1 MTPSIAEVE
10 MRAGPRSPSL
20 QQDRLDIFRRVRGN
34 SHAICAPLETED
46 YVVQT
51 IDDVSPPKW
60 HLAHTTW
67 FFETFLLEPHYTG
80 YRNFH
85 PRYGYLF
92 NSYYEAVGKRHPRP
106 HRGLLSRPTVS
117 EVYDYRAHVDREM
130 EQLIEKA
137 DDVLWKRI
145 ESLIELGIH
154 HEEQHQELLITDLK
168 HILAGNP
175 LRPVYSPELTEK
187 RAPESS
193 GEWLASEGG
202 VAEIGYHG
210 AGFHYDNEA
219 PRHRVYLE
227 QHRIAPALV
236 TNAEYLKFMHAG
248 GYEDPAHWLS
258 EGWAT
263 VQERGWQAPLYWE
276 KSDGKWSMMTLA
288 GMREVRGAEPVCHVS
303 YFEADAFARWSGKR
317 LPAEA
322 EWECAAICEPL
333 EGNFYESGRFHPA
346 PPSGE
351 SRQFF
356 GDVWEWTQSPY
367 TAYPGF
373 QPAEGAVGEYNGKF
387 MCNQY
392 VLRGGSCATSRRHIR
407 PTYRNFFP
415 ANARWQFS
423 GIRLASD

>member
-1 MTPSIAEVE
+1 MTSSVAEVE
-10 MRAGPRSPSL
+10 MHAGPRSRAL
-20 QQDRLDIFRRVRGN
+20 QQDLLESFRRVRGN
-34 SHAICAPLETED
+34 SRAICAPLETED

-51 IDDVSPPKW
+51 MDDVSPPKW

-67 FFETFLLEPHYTG
+67 FFETFLLEPHHAG
-80 YRNFH
+80 YKNFH

-92 NSYYEAVGKRHPRP
+92 NSYYEAVGERHPRP
-106 HRGLLSRPTVS
+106 DRGLLSRPTVC
-117 EVYDYRAHVDREM
+117 EVYDYRTHVDRAM

-137 DDVLWKRI
+137 DDALWRRI
-145 ESLIELGIH
+145 ESLVELGIH

-175 LRPVYSPELTEK
+175 LCPVYSPEVRGD
-187 RAPESS
+187 RAEETRR
-193 GEWLASEGG
+193 EWLASDGG

-210 AGFHYDNEA
+210 DGFHYDNEG
-219 PRHRVYLE
+219 PRHRVYL
-227 QHRIAPALV
+227 QPHRIASSLV
-236 TNAEYLKFMHAG
+236 TNAEYLDFIHAG

-276 KSDGKWSMMTLA
+276 QSDGKWSMMTLA
-288 GMREVRGAEPVCHVS
+288 GMRDVRGEEPVCHVS

-317 LPAEA
+317 LPTEA
-322 EWECAAICEPL
+322 EWECAAVSEPL

-392 VLRGGSCATSRRHIR
+392 VLRGGSCATSQRHVR

-415 ANARWQFS
+415 PNARWQFS